1 MSSLFF
7 LTYASY
13 VLRYLLG
20 QDALLARQ
28 NAPMQVTVGGFLMSH
43 TEVTMPSM
51 RTQIRELPAGESYT
65 RCRRVPL
72 KWLARHDL
80 SQEVDNLRNSV
91 NSAMYRASA
100 DTGQEYILDNIQVVP
115 PSRDSIM
122 LLAVVTRTA

>member
-1 MSSLFF
+1 MCYPTCSGKTLWWPGKM
-7 LTYASY
+7 
-13 VLRYLLG
+13 LRYKQLV
-20 QDALLARQ
+20 RR
-28 NAPMQVTVGGFLMSH
+28 FSMSH
-43 TEVTMPSM
+43 TQTPVPSLA
-51 RTQIRELPAGESYT
+51 TQTRDLPAGESYT

-72 KWLARHDL
+72 KGLARHDL